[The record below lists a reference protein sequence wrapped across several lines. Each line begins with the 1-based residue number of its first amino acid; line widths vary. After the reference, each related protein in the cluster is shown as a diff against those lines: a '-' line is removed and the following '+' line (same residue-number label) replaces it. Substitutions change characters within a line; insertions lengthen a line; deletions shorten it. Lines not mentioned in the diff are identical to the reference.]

1 MTRLLLLGLAA
12 LLAAAVADAVRGV
25 ARGADDPVAVEEAQ
39 PQSARLVR
47 TRATRFSAAGPYLK
61 KRVLRDGREYLSA
74 EAIEEAF
81 PLPVEGPIDIS
92 KLAVAPD
99 GTLALAVYR
108 FPPQGD
114 ARGAVELWKGQRSV
128 GAFGVPSGYFGGGL
142 ALNRDGTLV
151 ATFSYDG
158 QLRGIFDRDGR
169 PVSELPESFLY
180 VD

>member
-1 MTRLLLLGLAA
+1 VLLGLVV
-12 LLAAAVADAVRGV
+12 LAAAAIGDAVRGV
-25 ARGADDPVAVEEAQ
+25 TRGADDPSAAEAARS
-39 PQSARLVR
+39 PTVRLVR
-47 TRATRFSAAGPYLK
+47 TNAPRFSAAGPYLK

-74 EAIEEAF
+74 EAVEAAF
-81 PLPVEGPIDIS
+81 PVPVEGPIDIA
-92 KLAVAPD
+92 KLAVAQD

-114 ARGAVELWKGQRSV
+114 ARGAVELWKGQRPV

-158 QLRGIFDRDGR
+158 QLRGIFDRQGR
-169 PVSELPESFLY
+169 PVSDAVDSFLY